1 MVLTRNLRLIAPSL
15 PAYNRTMLNPPFPL
29 LGLSGG
35 IAAGKSFVAQEMA
48 KRGWA
53 VIDADQ
59 LAREVVEPG
68 TVGLEEVAKAF
79 GSEILR
85 ADGSLDRARLG
96 KRIFNDGEARARL
109 NAILHPL
116 IEALRNVRLAALP
129 PETKGVVLDAAL
141 WIERGRA
148 HHFDAFW
155 IVTAPEHMRLRRL
168 LTRDA
173 LTADEALARLRSQS
187 HDAEKALHTDVV
199 IVNDGRALTE
209 ILARAEGNLL
219 SNWRIGRE
227 RRWKDRMNSKFSP
240 EELRQILEALLARG
254 GQYGEVFVEYR
265 RASALGMDDGRMEDV
280 VASET
285 FGASLRVME
294 GETTRFADL
303 IAPTFDE
310 LLEDAKLLAAPG
322 NGAAATIPA
331 LQEFVHPTPSPV
343 EIDPATVPLAEK
355 VALVRRTEAI
365 AREHGESLRPGAI
378 KQVSV
383 GYGDSTQSVWI
394 ASAEWKDAAWHTSL
408 SADHRTQGVLR
419 LNATSGDGV
428 QLQTGYQALGETKGF
443 ELFTHEAV
451 AKIVKEAVRL
461 SVQAL
466 DAKPAPAG
474 TFPVVLS
481 SSAGGTMIHEA
492 CGHGLEA
499 DLALAGMSAFAGKL
513 GQKVAGSGVTII
525 DDGTLPF
532 KRGSQS
538 MDDEGNP
545 VTRVVLIENGIL
557 KNYLQSRKT
566 ARKMGVEVTGNGR
579 RESYRHLPIPRMRNT
594 FLAPGNEAPEAI
606 LKDLDRGLLVKHM
619 GGGQVDTVTGNF
631 VFQVTEGY
639 WVEKGIAMYP
649 VKNATLTGCGPE
661 VLASITRIGSDLQH
675 FDIGTCGK
683 DGQGVPVSDALP
695 TILVPA
701 LVVGGTAEPLPQVI

>member
-1 MVLTRNLRLIAPSL
+1 
-15 PAYNRTMLNPPFPL
+15 MLNLPFPL

-35 IAAGKSFVAQEMA
+35 IATGKTFVAQEMA
-48 KRGWA
+48 KRGWII
-53 VIDADQ
+53 IDADQ

-68 TVGLEEVAKAF
+68 SQGLAEVVRAF
-79 GSEILR
+79 GPEILT
-85 ADGSLDRARLG
+85 AGGTMDRALLG
-96 KRIFNDGEARARL
+96 QRIFNDGQARARL
-109 NAILHPL
+109 NAILHPR
-116 IEALRNVRLAALP
+116 IEALRNARLLALP
-129 PETKGVVLDAAL
+129 PDSKGAVLDAAL

-148 HHFDAFW
+148 HHFDEFW
-155 IVTAPEHMRLRRL
+155 IVAAPENMRLRRL
-168 LTRDA
+168 LSRDGIPPEA
-173 LTADEALARLRSQS
+173 ALARLRSQS
-187 HDAEKALHTDVV
+187 RDPEKLLHADAAIL
-199 IVNDGRALTE
+199 NDGRDLAE
-209 ILARAEGNLL
+209 ILDRAEAHLL
-219 SNWRIGRE
+219 ANWRIARQ

-240 EELRQILEALLARG
+240 EELRQILETLLSKG
-254 GQYGEVFVEYR
+254 GQYGEVFVECR
-265 RASALGMDDGRMEDV
+265 RACALGMDDGRMEDV

-310 LLEDAKLLAAPG
+310 LMEDAKLLAAPG
-322 NGAAATIPA
+322 NGSAAAVPA

-343 EIDPATVPLAEK
+343 EMDPATVPLSEK
-355 VALVRRTEAI
+355 VALVRRTETM
-365 AREHGESLRPGAI
+365 AREHGETLRPGAI

-394 ASAEWKDAAWHTSL
+394 ASAELKDGAWNTSL
-408 SADHRTQGVLR
+408 STDHRTQGVLR

-428 QLQTGYQALGETKGF
+428 QLQSGYQALGETRGF
-443 ELFTHEAV
+443 ELFTDEAV

-461 SVQAL
+461 SIQAL
-466 DAKPAPAG
+466 DARPAPAG

-545 VTRVVLIENGIL
+545 VSRVVLIEDGIL

-566 ARKMGVEVTGNGR
+566 ARKMGVEATGNGR

-594 FLAPGNEAPEAI
+594 FLAPGNEAPEDI
-606 LKDLDRGLLVKHM
+606 LKDLDRGLLVKRM

-639 WVEKGIAMYP
+639 WVEKGVPMYP

-661 VLASITRIGSDLQH
+661 VLASITRIGSDLHH

>member
-1 MVLTRNLRLIAPSL
+1 M
-15 PAYNRTMLNPPFPL
+15 NPPFPL

-35 IAAGKSFVAQEMA
+35 IAAGKSFLAQEMA
-48 KRGWA
+48 KRGWV

-68 TVGLEEVAKAF
+68 TIGLDEVVEAF
-79 GSEILR
+79 GPEILKS
-85 ADGSLDRARLG
+85 DGSLDRALLG
-96 KRIFNDGEARARL
+96 ERVFGDDEARSRL
-109 NAILHPL
+109 NAILHPR
-116 IEALRNVRLAALP
+116 IEALRDTRLAALP
-129 PETKGVVLDAAL
+129 HESKGVVLDAAL
-141 WIERGRA
+141 WVERGRA
-148 HHFDAFW
+148 HHFDEFW
-155 IVTAPEHMRLRRL
+155 IVTAPEDMRLHRL
-168 LTRDA
+168 VSRDDISMDA
-173 LTADEALARLRSQS
+173 ALARLRSQS
-187 HDAEKALHTDVV
+187 HDAEKALHADAV
-199 IVNDGRALTE
+199 IVNDGRDLTE
-209 ILARAEGNLL
+209 ILDRAEGRLL
-219 SNWRIGRE
+219 SNWRIARQ

-240 EELRQILEALLARG
+240 EQLRKILETLLSKG

-265 RASALGMDDGRMEDV
+265 RACALGMDDGRMEDV

-310 LLEDAKLLAAPG
+310 LIEDAKLLAAPG
-322 NGAAATIPA
+322 NGSAAAVPE
-331 LQEFVHPTPSPV
+331 LQKFVHPTPSPV
-343 EIDPATVPLAEK
+343 ELDPATVPLSEK
-355 VALVRRTEAI
+355 VTLVRRTETM
-365 AREHGESLRPGAI
+365 ARAHGESLRAGAI

-383 GYGDSTQSVWI
+383 GYGDSSQSVWV
-394 ASAEWKDAAWHTSL
+394 ASAELKDGAWRTSL

-428 QLQTGYQALGETKGF
+428 QLQSGYQALGETKGF
-443 ELFTHEAV
+443 ELFTDEAV

-461 SVQAL
+461 SIQAL
-466 DAKPAPAG
+466 DAQPAPAG

-513 GQKVAGSGVTII
+513 GQRVAGSGVTII

-545 VTRVVLIENGIL
+545 VSRVVLIENGIL

-579 RESYRHLPIPRMRNT
+579 RESYRHIPIPRMRNT
-594 FLAPGNEAPEAI
+594 FLAPGNEAPEDI

-639 WVEKGIAMYP
+639 WVEKGVAMYP

-661 VLASITRIGSDLQH
+661 VLASITRIGSDLHH